1 MEKAIISS
9 TYLLAPTDTLQ
20 TAGRDQLPCKPP
32 EQRCGPWAAVATF
45 PPLKG
50 LHPGALTNSYC
61 PGTISGETSQRSCT
75 DHEQIC
81 ANEAGFWLLVFCCFF
96 FFSEKWVKR
105 DSMGASA
112 TGCEWVTAGR
122 WEVKP
127 HPAAVTSTPTCS
139 FRGRKSCS
147 GDTHLLSLPGEFSPL
162 HHSQDPLHPATP
174 CNPRGHCP
182 PAAPISAV
190 KLRREGI
197 TQPGSLLQSLNNHGT
212 NKTGI
217 C

>member
-1 MEKAIISS
+1 MGGESDYFQHLTSGTYRHTLCKQLGDTSFPASPQNSAAAPGQPWPPYLPLRGCIPGHSLTVTVLEPFQEKQARGA
-9 TYLLAPTDTLQ
+9 AP
-20 TAGRDQLPCKPP
+20 
-32 EQRCGPWAAVATF
+32 
-45 PPLKG
+45 
-50 LHPGALTNSYC
+50 
-61 PGTISGETSQRSCT
+61 ITSRFVLMRL
-75 DHEQIC
+75 
-81 ANEAGFWLLVFCCFF
+81 GFGCWLFFFF
-96 FFSEKWVKR
+96 FFSEQWVKR

-162 HHSQDPLHPATP
+162 HHSQAPLHPATP
-174 CNPRGHCP
+174 RNPRGRCP

-190 KLRREGI
+190 KSR
-197 TQPGSLLQSLNNHGT
+197 
-212 NKTGI
+212 